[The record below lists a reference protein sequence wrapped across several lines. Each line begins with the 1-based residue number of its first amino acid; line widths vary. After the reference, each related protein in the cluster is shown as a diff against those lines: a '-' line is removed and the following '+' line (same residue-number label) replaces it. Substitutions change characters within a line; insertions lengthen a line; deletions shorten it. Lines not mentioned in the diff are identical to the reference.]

1 MNSFL
6 SNFPLS
12 RPRRLRKEP
21 WIRQLIQ
28 ETYLNTSDLIYPI
41 FITYNKKSSAIDSMP
56 GIKRLNID
64 EAVVCAN
71 KAYELGIKAVALFPE
86 VPEDLKNDQG
96 TEALNEENIIC
107 KTVKKIKE
115 NIKGLGVICDVAL
128 DPYTTSG
135 HDGIV
140 INNKIDNDK
149 TVEILCKQALVN
161 ANAGCDIIAPS
172 DMMDGRIKV
181 IRKYLDQYSFQD
193 ILIMSY
199 AAKYASSYYGPFRNA
214 ISASSRLGK
223 DKKKT
228 YQMDYNNTNEA
239 LKEVSLDIKE
249 GADIILVKPGMP
261 YLDVLSSIKKS
272 FKLPTFSYQ
281 VSGEYSMLKKAVN
294 DKVFKSEEVI
304 IETLSCFKRAGAD
317 AIITYFA
324 LEAATLLNNK

>member
-6 SNFPLS
+6 SYFPLS
-12 RPRRLRKEP
+12 RPRRLRREP

-28 ETYLNTSDLIYPI
+28 ETYLNSNDLIYPI
-41 FITYNKKSSAIDSMP
+41 FITYNDKSSTIASMP
-56 GIKRLNID
+56 GIRRLNIND
-64 EAVVCAN
+64 AVEHAN
-71 KAYELGIKAVALFPE
+71 KAYECGIKAVALFPQ
-86 VPEDLKNDQG
+86 VPNDLKNYNG

-107 KTVKKIKE
+107 RTVKKIKE

-128 DPYTTSG
+128 DPYTISG
-135 HDGIV
+135 HDGIYLNNA
-140 INNKIDNDK
+140 INNDK
-149 TVEILCKQALVN
+149 TIEVLCKQALVN
-161 ANAGCDIIAPS
+161 ARAGCDIIAPS
-172 DMMDGRIKV
+172 DMMDGRIKA
-181 IRKYLDQYSFQD
+181 IREYLDQYSFQD

-199 AAKYASSYYGPFRNA
+199 AAKYASSYYSPFRSA
-214 ISASSRLGK
+214 ISASSNLGK

-239 LKEVSLDIKE
+239 LKEVSMDIKE
-249 GADIILVKPGMP
+249 GADIVLVKPGMP

-281 VSGEYSMLKKAVN
+281 VSGEYSMLKRGIEEN
-294 DKVFKSEEVI
+294 IFKNEEII

-324 LEAATLLNNK
+324 LEAASLLNKR